1 MYFIYGD
8 EPLYIEKKINDIILK
23 NNINNCINFYDDSS
37 FPDIIDS
44 IVNTSLFNDK
54 ELIILNNIN
63 FNKSQQEQ
71 IISFLKQEVNNIVLF
86 VLNCKEKDL
95 DKTNVLISFLLKKAN
110 SFSFNKVD
118 EKDLPNKIIELV
130 EEKGGKINKLSA
142 IYLASKL
149 PNEMLIISSEIDKLL
164 INDQEI
170 NEELIDSLVTKYQTK
185 NIYGFLNALNNKDSL
200 QVFKEY
206 QEKIN
211 HGEEVISLIS
221 SISTILIICSEIDVL
236 KKQKKSLQEISEIM
250 GIHNFRI
257 ENGNKLLI
265 KMGIKKINELILSLA
280 ELDMDIKK
288 GVIEEK
294 IGFEKILLDFIK

>member
-95 DKTNVLISFLLKKAN
+95 DKTNALISFLLKKAN

-149 PNEMLIISSEIDKLL
+149 PNEMLIISSEIEKLL

-185 NIYGFLNALNNKDSL
+185 NVYGFLNALNNKDSL

-236 KKQKKSLQEISEIM
+236 KKQKKSLQEIAEIM

>member
-8 EPLYIEKKINDIILK
+8 EALYIEKKINDIILK
-23 NNINNCINFYDDSS
+23 NNINNFINFYDDSS
-37 FPDIIDS
+37 FSDIIDS
-44 IVNTSLFNDK
+44 IINTSLFNDK
-54 ELIILNNIN
+54 KLIILNDIN
-63 FNKSQQEQ
+63 FNISQQEQ
-71 IISFLKQEVNNIVLF
+71 IISFLKKEENNIVLF
-86 VLNCKEKDL
+86 VLNRKEKDL
-95 DKTNVLISFLLKKAN
+95 DKKNILISFLLKEAN
-110 SFSFNKVD
+110 SFYFNKVE

-130 EEKGGKINKLSA
+130 EEKGGKINKLNA

-149 PNEMLIISSEIDKLL
+149 PNEMLIISSEIEKLL
-164 INDQEI
+164 INDEEI
-170 NEELIDSLVTKYQTK
+170 NEEIIDSLVTKYQTK

-211 HGEEVISLIS
+211 HGEEILSLIS

-236 KKQKKSLQEISEIM
+236 KKQKKSLNEISEIM

-265 KMGIKKINELILSLA
+265 KMGIKKIDELLFSLA
-280 ELDMDIKK
+280 ELDIDIKM
-288 GVIEEK
+288 GIIDEK

>member
-23 NNINNCINFYDDSS
+23 NNINNSINFYDDSS
-37 FPDIIDS
+37 FSDIIDS

-54 ELIILNNIN
+54 ELIILNDIN

-71 IISFLKQEVNNIVLF
+71 ITSFLKKEVNNIVLF

-95 DKTNVLISFLLKKAN
+95 DKTNILNSFLLKNAH

-149 PNEMLIISSEIDKLL
+149 PNEMLIISSEIEKLL
-164 INDQEI
+164 VNDSEI
-170 NEELIDSLVTKYQTK
+170 NEESIDSLVTKYQTK
-185 NIYGFLNALNNKDSL
+185 NVFGFLNALNNKDSL

-236 KKQKKSLQEISEIM
+236 KKQKKSLQEIAEIM
-250 GIHNFRI
+250 GIHSFRI

-280 ELDMDIKK
+280 ELDIDIKT

-294 IGFEKILLDFIK
+294 IGFEKILLDFIR